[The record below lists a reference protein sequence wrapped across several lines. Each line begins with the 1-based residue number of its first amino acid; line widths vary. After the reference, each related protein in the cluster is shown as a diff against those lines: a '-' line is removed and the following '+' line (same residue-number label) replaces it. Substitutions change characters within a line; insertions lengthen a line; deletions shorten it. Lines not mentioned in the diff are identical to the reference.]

1 MTEID
6 INEDAANTGYH
17 LNYVNSDGGLAYSI
31 SDNIIVDCGINA
43 GVTRAAQDWQ
53 PLVGI
58 SFRF

>member
-1 MTEID
+1 
-6 INEDAANTGYH
+6 
-17 LNYVNSDGGLAYSI
+17 VDGGLAYTI